1 MTGTPAGGRARPA
14 TREPRGGLAMQRTR
28 VALTVVLAAVLALAG
43 AVAVLDAQD
52 AEVKLGAFMPISGIS
67 ADVGAQIKAGTEIA
81 VERAQEQGLKL
92 AGKPM
97 RVRVMWYDDEGKA
110 DVGLNVV
117 TRALTVDKIT
127 VGVGVLS
134 SDVFLR
140 VMDEFQK
147 ASVPVITCCSASLK
161 IGERIAA
168 NKMGYVFQ
176 LSPTANDIVRSL
188 VAAVHETL
196 KPKKAALLNENT
208 DAGPTSPRPRA
219 SGSSRT
225 PRRWRWWPTSSWT
238 VASPISPRSSPRSSA
253 WEPRSSSARSTA
265 RVGPFSSTSGTS

>member
-92 AGKPM
+92 GGKPM
-97 RVRVMWYDDEGKA
+97 RVRVIWYDDEGKA

-168 NKMGYVFQ
+168 NKMGYVFHW
-176 LSPTANDIVRSL
+176 SPPPKTFGGSWAPPL
-188 VAAVHETL
+188 P
-196 KPKKAALLNENT
+196 KPL
-208 DAGPTSPRPRA
+208 
-219 SGSSRT
+219 T